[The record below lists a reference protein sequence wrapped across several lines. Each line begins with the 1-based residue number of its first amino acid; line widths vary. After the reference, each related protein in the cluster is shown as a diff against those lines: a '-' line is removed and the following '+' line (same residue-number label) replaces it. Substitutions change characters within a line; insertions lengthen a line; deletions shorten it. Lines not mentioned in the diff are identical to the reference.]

1 MRPWDRPLSHPF
13 VGLREMCLSLF
24 YTLGI
29 LKSTKSTE
37 VPTFVD
43 LTF

>member
-13 VGLREMCLSLF
+13 VGLGEMYLSLF
-24 YTLGI
+24 YILGI
-29 LKSTKSTE
+29 LKCTKSTE